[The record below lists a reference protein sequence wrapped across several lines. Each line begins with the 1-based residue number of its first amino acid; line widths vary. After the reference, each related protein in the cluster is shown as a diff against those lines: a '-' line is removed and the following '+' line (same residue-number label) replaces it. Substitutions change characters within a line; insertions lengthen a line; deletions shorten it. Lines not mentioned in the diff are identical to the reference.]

1 MPDWTADTNI
11 WLRSS
16 DPGHEM
22 FPAAVGAVERILE
35 TDEIYLLPQVITEFW
50 RVATSTGSQ
59 RGGFGWDVVKADLK
73 VQQLEF
79 DFPMKYDNADVYA
92 KWRALVRL
100 IGVSGAQVYDARI
113 AAAMLAHNIT
123 HLLTF
128 NTDDF
133 QRYAPWGITAVHP
146 SAV

>member
-16 DPGHEM
+16 DPDHEM
-22 FPAAVGAVERILE
+22 FPAATGAVERILGTE
-35 TDEIYLLPQVITEFW
+35 EIYLLPQIVMEFW
-50 RVATSTGSQ
+50 RVATATGSQ

-79 DFPMKYDNADVYA
+79 DFPMKYDNAEVYA
-92 KWRALVRL
+92 KWRALVR
-100 IGVSGAQVYDARI
+100 IVGVSGAQVYDARI

-123 HLLTF
+123 HILTF

-133 QRYAPWGITAVHP
+133 NRYASWGITAVNP
-146 SAV
+146 NDV

>member
-1 MPDWTADTNI
+1 MINWAVDTNI

-22 FPAAVGAVERILE
+22 FPRATRAVERILAS
-35 TDEIYLLPQVITEFW
+35 DEIYLLPQIVTEFW
-50 RVATSTGSQ
+50 RVATATASQ
-59 RGGFGWDVVKADLK
+59 RGGFGWDITKADLK

-79 DFPMKYDNADVYA
+79 DFPIRYDNAEVYL

-100 IGVSGAQVYDARI
+100 VGVSGAQVYDARI
-113 AAAMLAHNIT
+113 VAAMLTHNIS
-123 HLLTF
+123 HILTF

-133 QRYAPWGITAVHP
+133 QRYSSWGITAVHP
-146 SAV
+146 DAL